1 MCVCVCDC
9 VCVCGSHCMCSSAS
23 SQIFLFQVKHDKTHA
38 DLGCWNW
45 WVLRIGSSLA
55 GRDRRSAKQELDGDA
70 FGCRDR
76 DLSEKFGGVASQT

>member
-1 MCVCVCDC
+1 MIGGHGRSREIPV
-9 VCVCGSHCMCSSAS
+9 
-23 SQIFLFQVKHDKTHA
+23 

-45 WVLRIGSSLA
+45 WVLRVGSSLA